1 LEKDFKKIWL
11 SSPHMSGREFEYVK
25 EAFDTN
31 WIAPV
36 GPHLTR
42 FEDKISKWAKNY
54 PAAALSSGT
63 SAIHL
68 ALILAGVGPGDV
80 VVCQSLT
87 FSASANPIKYLGAN
101 PVFVDSEMDTLNM
114 CPQELENAILATI
127 EGKLKNEK
135 GQKIEA
141 QLPKAIIPVHL
152 YGMPAKMKEIAA
164 IANKYGITI
173 IEDAAEAI
181 GSTLDDQP
189 CGTFGKF
196 GVFSFNGNK
205 IITTSGGGALVTDDP
220 ELIQRARF
228 LSTQA
233 REEAVHYQHEV
244 VGYNYRLSNVSAAIG
259 IGQMEALPDR
269 VRQRRANFNYY
280 REKLD
285 GILGVSF
292 LTEPEGCFS
301 NRWLTTV
308 MIDPTLTNGID
319 RESLRITLDE
329 FNIESR
335 PIWKPM
341 HLQPVFESAPFFG
354 KNRVADRIFEN
365 GLCLPSGSN
374 LTKEELDF
382 VIQKVKNIFLI

>member
-1 LEKDFKKIWL
+1 MI
-11 SSPHMSGREFEYVK
+11 
-25 EAFDTN
+25 
-31 WIAPV
+31 
-36 GPHLTR
+36 
-42 FEDKISKWAKNY
+42 
-54 PAAALSSGT
+54 
-63 SAIHL
+63 
-68 ALILAGVGPGDV
+68 
-80 VVCQSLT
+80 
-87 FSASANPIKYLGAN
+87 N
-101 PVFVDSEMDTLNM
+101 PVALLGNSAYFLSTETKSL
-114 CPQELENAILATI
+114 PQ
-127 EGKLKNEK
+127 
-135 GQKIEA
+135 
-141 QLPKAIIPVHL
+141 V
-152 YGMPAKMKEIAA
+152 
-164 IANKYGITI
+164 
-173 IEDAAEAI
+173 
-181 GSTLDDQP
+181 
-189 CGTFGKF
+189 
-196 GVFSFNGNK
+196 
-205 IITTSGGGALVTDDP
+205 GA